1 MANMNELLSQ
11 LDSIQN
17 QIDENYVKTTTVMFT
32 DLKDSTVYFEK
43 NGDIKG
49 RLYVEKHNNLLFPI
63 IKKYGGVVIKTIGDA
78 IMAKFDFPVCA
89 VKASVEM
96 QRTLKNY
103 NKNATDLIK
112 IRIGIHTGKALIE
125 ENDIFGDTVNLSARI
140 EANTQPEKIS
150 ISKSTL
156 KAISPFKNIKV
167 EPLGKINYKGKAE
180 SIDTYSVLW
189 ESSILEEEIRGE
201 KDWDKHSLFL
211 KLSKSNENVI
221 LSYTFYQNDKKST
234 ISVYDLLKSDFM
246 PFLNQV
252 EVLYSNTIGKNS
264 LVNNF
269 DVKKFKECGK
279 SLYNKVFKPIFD
291 EINSKINIDYV
302 VIEEDIN
309 FSFFPYEMLFDGE
322 NFLGLKYPVFR
333 KLKDTNNYS
342 ENNNFGFL
350 HFDIEDNIDQERE
363 YDLILKE
370 FENSNLTNFKPN
382 KEIFSKNNLTKI
394 LSTFYNYTNVHFAFH
409 NIFSIDMDKL
419 NLNGE
424 IISYSD
430 IKLNKLTMEN
440 FVANSCK
447 TVPVL
452 LRMDREN
459 NPFLNFLN
467 NLNLKNYIG
476 NFFNIYD
483 EVGINFSEKFY
494 EYLFKGYTY
503 VDALFLTRKYL
514 SEIYGVDSLLWASY
528 TMFSTKPLSI
538 LNNLIEIHLKQQINN
553 SIKQINTEKES
564 IRGVESVIQP
574 VIEVKKDKKKFSII
588 NILLLFAILVA
599 GIVVFQGKY
608 NSATAENKVD
618 LNAESNKIKEN
629 ISNNIEKIA
638 EKEIPAVIT
647 NINETKKEKS
657 NVIANN
663 ENIPTIAIL
672 YFDNTSQEKELEPL
686 KKGFADI
693 IITDLSLIKEI
704 KIVEREKLEEIIKE
718 LNLTETKFIDK
729 ENSLKIGK
737 MLNAKYLL
745 TGSYLN
751 MFGQLRIDV
760 KLINTET
767 SEIVWTKGLEGEL
780 KNIFGLEKNI
790 VSSFLQSEII
800 NVKTENKEENST
812 LKYEAIENYSKALEF
827 YDKKDYKNAQ
837 IYLEKA
843 ISADSKFQY
852 AKKYLDKIK

>member
-1 MANMNELLSQ
+1 MANMNELLTQ
-11 LDSIQN
+11 LDSIQT
-17 QIDENYVKTTTVMFT
+17 QIDEQYVKTTTVMFT

-49 RLYVEKHNNLLFPI
+49 RLYVEKHNNLLFPV
-63 IKKYGGVVIKTIGDA
+63 IKKYGGIVIKTIGDA

-89 VKASVEM
+89 VKASIEM

-140 EANTQPEKIS
+140 EANTEPEKIS

-167 EPLGKINYKGKAE
+167 EPLGKINYKGKSE

-201 KDWDKHSLFL
+201 KDWEKHSLFL
-211 KLSKSNENVI
+211 KLSKNEENVT
-221 LSYTFYQNDKKST
+221 LSYTFYQNDKKNV
-234 ISVYDLLKSDFM
+234 ISNNILLKNNFM
-246 PFLNQV
+246 PFLNQI

-279 SLYNKVFKPIFD
+279 TLYDKVFKTIFD

-322 NFLGLKYPVFR
+322 TFLGLKYPFFR

-363 YDLILKE
+363 YNLILKE
-370 FENSNLTNFKPN
+370 FENSNLTNFKPS

-394 LSTFYNYTNVHFAFH
+394 LSVFYNYTNVHFAFH

-419 NLNGE
+419 NLNGD

-459 NPFLNFLN
+459 NPFLSFLN

-494 EYLFKGYTY
+494 EYLFKGYSY

-514 SEIYGVDSLLWASY
+514 ADIYGVDSLLWASY

-574 VIEVKKDKKKFSII
+574 AIEIKIDKKKFSLT
-588 NILLLFAILVA
+588 NILILFAIVVM
-599 GIVVFQGKY
+599 GIFIIEGKY
-608 NSATAENKVD
+608 NSTIAQKKVD
-618 LNAESNKIKEN
+618 LNGESNKIKQN
-629 ISNNIEKIA
+629 LSNNIEKITH
-638 EKEIPAVIT
+638 ETTGFNPLQKSRTTKENT
-647 NINETKKEKS
+647 NIIT
-657 NVIANN
+657 NN
-663 ENIPTIAIL
+663 ENIPTIAVL
-672 YFDNTSQEKELEPL
+672 YFDNTSQEK
-686 KKGFADI
+686 
-693 IITDLSLIKEI
+693 
-704 KIVEREKLEEIIKE
+704 KL
-718 LNLTETKFIDK
+718 N
-729 ENSLKIGK
+729 
-737 MLNAKYLL
+737 
-745 TGSYLN
+745 
-751 MFGQLRIDV
+751 R
-760 KLINTET
+760 
-767 SEIVWTKGLEGEL
+767 
-780 KNIFGLEKNI
+780 
-790 VSSFLQSEII
+790 
-800 NVKTENKEENST
+800 
-812 LKYEAIENYSKALEF
+812 
-827 YDKKDYKNAQ
+827 
-837 IYLEKA
+837 
-843 ISADSKFQY
+843 
-852 AKKYLDKIK
+852 